1 MLNRM
6 RFGVFHAPYHLPMG
20 QNPNLALH
28 RDVEFIKHL
37 DRLGFD
43 EAWVGEHHSCGS
55 ELISDPALFLAH
67 VAPQTSHIKLGTGVL
82 SLPYHN
88 PLWVADRIILL
99 DHLTRGRIML
109 GLGPGALTTDAYMI
123 GLDPLEQRNALE
135 EDVDVLKRLLDGETV
150 SIKTARYELVE
161 ARTQLRP
168 YSNFELGVAAVA
180 SPTGPR
186 IAGKY
191 GAGMLSIGATMSALT
206 PDGVDTLGIH
216 WDVYEQRARQFGQ
229 TADRSSWRLVGPM
242 HIAETREQA
251 RKDVEHGIDAWFDYF
266 QDVQAAVH
274 FEVAGK
280 TTEERINF
288 VVDSGLGVIGTPEDA
303 IQQIRTL
310 QDQSKGGF
318 GAYMI
323 MTHEWANWSS
333 TLHSFELF
341 AERVAPV
348 FQGQL
353 ESLQGSADWAATERG
368 RLGGAQVKSVENAI
382 ERHRRETE
390 SVSS

>member
-1 MLNRM
+1 
-6 RFGVFHAPYHLPMG
+6 
-20 QNPNLALH
+20 
-28 RDVEFIKHL
+28 
-37 DRLGFD
+37 
-43 EAWVGEHHSCGS
+43 
-55 ELISDPALFLAH
+55 
-67 VAPQTSHIKLGTGVL
+67 
-82 SLPYHN
+82 
-88 PLWVADRIILL
+88 
-99 DHLTRGRIML
+99 ML

-229 TADRSSWRLVGPM
+229 AADRSSWRLVGPM

>member
-1 MLNRM
+1 MSNRM

-67 VAPQTSHIKLGTGVL
+67 VAPQTSNIKLGTGVL

-161 ARTQLRP
+161 ARTQMRP
-168 YSNFELGVAAVA
+168 YSNFEIGVAAVA

-216 WDVYEQRARQFGQ
+216 WDVYEQRAQQFGQ

-310 QDQSKGGF
+310 QEQSKGGF

-353 ESLQGSADWAATERG
+353 ESLQRSADWAATERG

>member
-1 MLNRM
+1 M

-67 VAPQTSHIKLGTGVL
+67 VAPQTSNIKLGTGVL

-150 SIKTARYELVE
+150 SIKTTRYELVE
-161 ARTQLRP
+161 ARTQMRP
-168 YSNFELGVAAVA
+168 YSNFEIGVAAVA

-216 WDVYEQRARQFGQ
+216 WDVYEQRAQQFGQ

-242 HIAETREQA
+242 HISETREQA

-310 QDQSKGGF
+310 QEQSKGGF

-353 ESLQGSADWAATERG
+353 ESLQRSADWAATERG

>member
-280 TTEERINF
+280 STEERINF

-323 MTHEWANWSS
+323 MTHEWATWSS